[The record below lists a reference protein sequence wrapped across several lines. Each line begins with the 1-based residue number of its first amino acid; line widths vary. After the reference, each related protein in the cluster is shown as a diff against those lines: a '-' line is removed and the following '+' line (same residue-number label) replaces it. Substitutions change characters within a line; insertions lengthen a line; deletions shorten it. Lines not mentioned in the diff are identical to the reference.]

1 MRLTELWLKD
11 TELYEVERALV
22 FHDSLPVVA
31 CYLRVSLPEQAE
43 ENHSIETQAKI
54 LRRAC
59 EHRFPNG
66 AHLVYVSDEGFSGTL
81 PYKKPGL
88 RPGEYRPGLTL
99 LAKLAEHGHIHC
111 IGVYKCNRFTRS
123 LRVWYEFDEDY
134 MDKYAIDFFSAT
146 EPVSNRSVAGRF
158 ITNLLMASSSFERDQ
173 IVSAAQHGL
182 KQRQAEGYPIGNP
195 PYGWQCEDRRRLPKG
210 QRPCFEPVEEQAEIV
225 RRVVR
230 EYLSGVT
237 MQSIVTILTLSHVPT
252 PTGKEA
258 WNMHSVKRILTS
270 PIHCGLMKDASG
282 KLIRGKHYSRRI
294 IEEEQY
300 FAVQERIRLV
310 EHRSNTWQR
319 RRESLLNRLIFNELI
334 LCGLC
339 GKPISVHSTTDT
351 GDSYTCHATRKGCDH
366 GTYSIGVDVLE
377 CRLVQELERLCSE
390 PVIVEQ
396 ASREV
401 ILTLNQQRISLESV
415 MNHLESKLAEVNEQ
429 FIKSARG
436 YNRGNVDKEVF
447 AARKSTL
454 RSERDDLSDEIEK
467 TQAKLKH
474 IGSSAKRIES
484 ALNVLHQFS
493 RVWES
498 LDNGERR
505 QLAISLVDAIELK
518 PRGSSIEAQMTLAC
532 GGNQVFTTNRW
543 GKPDGDPLATLTIS
557 DLAAVHCFI
566 EGHDEIEVAR
576 IRYMSVKSVRNL
588 RYKLTKLTGT
598 KDLAKA
604 IAAVAPLV
612 AIRMQEIKQALEQ
625 PEKKETEILTLEE
638 IAVLECVARNMPR
651 ADISRTLDI
660 PAGRVTS
667 IRMQASSK
675 LCARDWRDAV
685 NIAVERGLISAN
697 TVDLDKPSKR
707 QMQTLQHYAVGGCI
721 GYCSQ
726 MLSIAYT
733 SAREHLRI
741 MRVKYGV
748 RSNDDLVTLAVSKG
762 WIPGIDG
769 TRANRLNRK
778 DK

>member
-22 FHDSLPVVA
+22 FCDSLPVVA
-31 CYLRVSLPEQAE
+31 CYLRVSSPEQAE

-99 LAKLAEHGHIHC
+99 LAKLAEHGYIHC

-182 KQRQAEGYPIGNP
+182 KQRQAEGYPIGVP
-195 PYGWQCEDRRRLPKG
+195 PYGWRCEDRRRLPKG

-225 RRVVR
+225 RRVIH
-230 EYLSGVT
+230 EYLSGAS
-237 MQSIVTILTLSHVPT
+237 MQSLVTALTISRYPT
-252 PTGKEA
+252 PTGKRA
-258 WNMHSVKRILTS
+258 WNIHTVKRILTS

-282 KLIRGKHYSRRI
+282 NLVRGKHYSRRI

-310 EHRSNTWQR
+310 EQRSTTWQK
-319 RRESLLNRLIFNELI
+319 RRESLLNRLIFDELI
-334 LCGLC
+334 RCGLC
-339 GKPISVHSTTDT
+339 GKAISVHSTTE
-351 GDSYTCHATRKGCDH
+351 GESYTCHATRKGCDH
-366 GTYSIGVDVLE
+366 GTYSIGTDILE
-377 CRLVQELERLCSE
+377 DRLVQELERLCSE
-390 PVIVEQ
+390 PVIIEH
-396 ASREV
+396 ASHEV
-401 ILTLNQQRISLESV
+401 LLTLDQQRTSLESV
-415 MNHLESKLAEVNEQ
+415 IKDLESKLAAVDGQ
-429 FIKSARG
+429 FIRAARD
-436 YNRGNVDKEVF
+436 YNRGSVDKEVF
-447 AARKSTL
+447 TVCKSAL
-454 RSERDDLSDEIEK
+454 RSEREDLSDEIEK
-467 TQAKLKH
+467 TQAKLKR
-474 IGSSAKRIES
+474 IGNSAKRTEN
-484 ALNVLHQFS
+484 ALDVLRQFL
-493 RVWES
+493 RVWKTLE
-498 LDNGERR
+498 NAERR
-505 QLAISLVDAIELK
+505 QLATSLINAIELK
-518 PRGSSIEAQMTLAC
+518 PRGSSIEVKMTLAC
-532 GGNQVFTTNRW
+532 GGNQVFTMNRW
-543 GKPDGDPLATLTIS
+543 GKPDGDPHATLTIS

-576 IRYMSVKSVRNL
+576 IRCMSVNAVRNL
-588 RYKLTKLTGT
+588 RYKLTRLTGT
-598 KDLAKA
+598 KDLTKA
-604 IAAVAPLV
+604 IETVAPLV
-612 AIRMQEIKQALEQ
+612 AVRIQEVQQALEQ
-625 PEKKETEILTLEE
+625 PEKIDTEALTLEE
-638 IAVLECVARNMPR
+638 IAVMECVAKNMLR
-651 ADISRTLDI
+651 AEIARTLDI
-660 PAGRVTS
+660 PADRVTS
-667 IRMQASSK
+667 IRMKVNSK
-675 LCARDWRDAV
+675 LCARDWREAV
-685 NIAVERGLISAN
+685 IIATERGLISAN

-721 GYCSQ
+721 GYCAQ

-741 MRVKYGV
+741 MRVKYEV
-748 RSNDDLVTLAVSKG
+748 RSNDDLITLAVSKG
-762 WIPGIDG
+762 WIP
-769 TRANRLNRK
+769 
-778 DK
+778 